1 MSAALLDVNVLI
13 ALLDRRHIHHDQA
26 HTWLAQSA
34 PRPWASCPISQNAV
48 LRILGNP
55 RYPNSPGP
63 PAVVAPLLQGW
74 RALPRHRFW
83 ADGLSLL
90 ESDLVRIDRLLD
102 PAQLTDA
109 YLLALAVHHGGHLV
123 TLDRRLQAE
132 LVEGGREA
140 LVVLDGT

>member
-13 ALLDRRHIHHDQA
+13 ALFDRRHIHHDQA

-34 PRPWASCPISQNAV
+34 PLPWARCPITENAV

-55 RYPNSPGP
+55 RYPNSPGR

-74 RALPRHRFW
+74 RASSRHRFW
-83 ADGLSLL
+83 AHGLS
-90 ESDLVRIDRLLD
+90 
-102 PAQLTDA
+102 
-109 YLLALAVHHGGHLV
+109 LLALAVHHGGCLV

>member
-1 MSAALLDVNVLI
+1 MSAALLDGNVLI
-13 ALLDRRHIHHDQA
+13 ALLDRRHIHRDQA

-34 PRPWASCPISQNAV
+34 RC
-48 LRILGNP
+48 
-55 RYPNSPGP
+55 GP
-63 PAVVAPLLQGW
+63 VV
-74 RALPRHRFW
+74 RSRHRFW

-90 ESDLVRIDRLLD
+90 EPDLVRIDRLLD

-109 YLLALAVHHGGHLV
+109 DLLALAVHHGGHLV